1 MVSTKKTAAGV
12 KTRMKQTRTSESQSA
27 NNVAKAPAKSDAHA
41 IYQRLRRDILSGA
54 LPPGEILNT
63 VHLARE
69 YNVSRM
75 PVREALRM
83 LQSEGL
89 VDAPYQHRMRVKAV
103 TAEEVDTVYATWIL
117 MQSLAVGLT
126 VPETTPSELE
136 ELREAVHALN
146 QITPINARSAAAWR
160 KRHMAYSRMVIRHA
174 GSEILSTIEKCWL
187 RSERAR
193 RAALRTSSASWQAS
207 ESEHSAILAAFEQ
220 GSSTKA
226 VELFSMHLA
235 RVALEVIEK
244 IDPEYE
250 PRAIRQ
256 ALSMTAG
263 KAAAVTVGR
272 SASRREKRAAG
283 E

>member
-1 MVSTKKTAAGV
+1 
-12 KTRMKQTRTSESQSA
+12 
-27 NNVAKAPAKSDAHA
+27 
-41 IYQRLRRDILSGA
+41 
-54 LPPGEILNT
+54 
-63 VHLARE
+63 
-69 YNVSRM
+69 
-75 PVREALRM
+75 
-83 LQSEGL
+83 
-89 VDAPYQHRMRVKAV
+89 
-103 TAEEVDTVYATWIL
+103 
-117 MQSLAVGLT
+117 
-126 VPETTPSELE
+126 
-136 ELREAVHALN
+136 
-146 QITPINARSAAAWR
+146 
-160 KRHMAYSRMVIRHA
+160 MAYSRMVIRHA

-263 KAAAVTVGR
+263 KAAAVTLGR

>member
-1 MVSTKKTAAGV
+1 MVSKKITAAGAKARV
-12 KTRMKQTRTSESQSA
+12 KENKAESTSA
-27 NNVAKAPAKSDAHA
+27 GKAAKAPAKSDAHA
-41 IYQRLRRDILSGA
+41 IYQRLRRDILAGVLA
-54 LPPGEILNT
+54 PGEILNT

-69 YNVSRM
+69 HNVSRM

-83 LQSEGL
+83 LQTEGL

-126 VPETTPSELE
+126 VPETSPAELE
-136 ELREAVHALN
+136 ELRQAVQSLN
-146 QITPINARSAAAWR
+146 QITPINARSEAAWR
-160 KRHMAYSRMVIRHA
+160 KLHMAYSRMVIRHA
-174 GSEILSTIEKCWL
+174 GSEIIASIENCWL

-207 ESEHSAILAAFEQ
+207 ENEHSGILAAFEQ
-220 GSSTKA
+220 GSAAKA

-235 RVALEVIEK
+235 RVALEVIQK
-244 IDPEYE
+244 IDPQYE

-256 ALSMTAG
+256 ALRMTAG
-263 KAAAVTVGR
+263 RAAA
-272 SASRREKRAAG
+272 ASLGQPAPKRDERASGA
-283 E
+283 